1 MSDLLDQHAA
11 TLVTTDWMRGVRPGH
26 AVELSVYGRRMA
38 GRLVQVGADNVTLR
52 VPVADQTVDVQRY
65 SVCGTAMISLDSGA
79 ANVPVSVRSTGELL
93 RLQFIGP
100 AELVQRRQFVRAA
113 FDVPITVC
121 WLDGQSGQPGRGGQP
136 GRAGQ
141 AGVGVWERAVSR
153 TKDISTGGLRVA
165 CGKAAWPRT
174 GTTVLV
180 AFDLPSGPVQAHA
193 EVIGKTPDYDLRLSF
208 TEISPGDLARIKTL
222 TG

>member
-1 MSDLLDQHAA
+1 
-11 TLVTTDWMRGVRPGH
+11 
-26 AVELSVYGRRMA
+26 MA
-38 GRLVQVGADNVTLR
+38 GRLVQVGADNITLR
-52 VPVADQTVDVQRY
+52 VPVADQTADVQRY
-65 SVCGTAMISLDSGA
+65 SVCGTAMISLDNGA

-100 AELVQRRQFVRAA
+100 AELVQRRQYVRAA

-121 WLDGQSGQPGRGGQP
+121 WLD
-136 GRAGQ
+136 GQ

-174 GTTVLV
+174 GSTVLV
-180 AFDLPSGPVQAHA
+180 TFDLPSGPVQAHA

-208 TEISPGDLARIKTL
+208 TEISPDDLARVKTL